1 MPWPANF
8 NFHQHKLSGSKPRG
22 KLQAGKM
29 SEKDCVSLFPSSST
43 PPVQRTSVE
52 ARNKV
57 QSKCDKHT
65 VPQPQT
71 ELRPCAEEQQ
81 TCAFLVFIVVSSYTG
96 FLYRTLRSL
105 QAQAVAGL
113 TTSDFSKNVQVSTH
127 PPSAANLYLT
137 GKGWHKSFPSCV
149 LTLSDTRIHTKLCGN
164 VGRKGARHSEGQLR
178 CGLTT
183 SPANKQLHL
192 SFVT

>member
-8 NFHQHKLSGSKPRG
+8 NFHQHELSGSKPRG

-29 SEKDCVSLFPSSST
+29 SKKDCVSLSPSSST
-43 PPVQRTSVE
+43 LPVQRTSVE

-71 ELRPCAEEQQ
+71 ELRPCAGEQQ
-81 TCAFLVFIVVSSYTG
+81 TYAFLVFIVASSYIG
-96 FLYRTLRSL
+96 FLYQLRSL

-113 TTSDFSKNVQVSTH
+113 TTSDFSKNVQVSTQ
-127 PPSAANLYLT
+127 PPSAANLHLT
-137 GKGWHKSFPSCV
+137 GKGWHKSFPSHA
-149 LTLSDTRIHTKLCGN
+149 LTLSDNTHTHKTTWKCWQ
-164 VGRKGARHSEGQLR
+164 EGSQ
-178 CGLTT
+178 
-183 SPANKQLHL
+183 A
-192 SFVT
+192 F

>member
-8 NFHQHKLSGSKPRG
+8 NFHQHELSGSKPRG

-29 SEKDCVSLFPSSST
+29 SEKDCVSLSPSSST

-65 VPQPQT
+65 VPQPQI
-71 ELRPCAEEQQ
+71 ELTPCAGEQQ
-81 TCAFLVFIVVSSYTG
+81 TYAFLVFIVASSYIG
-96 FLYRTLRSL
+96 FLYRLRSL

-113 TTSDFSKNVQVSTH
+113 TTSDFSKNVQVSIQ
-127 PPSAANLYLT
+127 PPSAANLHLT
-137 GKGWHKSFPSCV
+137 GKGRHKSFPSHA
-149 LTLSDTRIHTKLCGN
+149 LTLSDTRIHTKPRGN

-178 CGLTT
+178 RGLTT
-183 SPANKQLHL
+183 SPANTPLHL